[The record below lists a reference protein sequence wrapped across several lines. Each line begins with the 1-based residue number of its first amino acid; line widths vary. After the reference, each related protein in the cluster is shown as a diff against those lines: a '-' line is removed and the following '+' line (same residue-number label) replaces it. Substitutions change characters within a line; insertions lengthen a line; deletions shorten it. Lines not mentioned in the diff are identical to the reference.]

1 MQRDPRITV
10 LLHAMGSGDADA
22 AEQLLPIVYEEL
34 RAVAR
39 SQMRRTPPGQT
50 IQATALVH
58 EAYLRLVAPEA
69 GSFENRRHFFFAAA
83 RAMRQV
89 LVDQARRRSALKR
102 GGGRSRSAPEMLA
115 DIAITNVGPEDMLAL
130 DEALS
135 TLEALHERAHKVVM
149 LRFFA
154 GLEVEQI
161 AEILDITDRTA
172 RRDWRFAKAKLFA
185 MLASNSNSPSPDDH
199 PGET

>member
-1 MQRDPRITV
+1 M
-10 LLHAMGSGDADA
+10 LLHAMGSGDAEA
-22 AEQLLPIVYEEL
+22 AEQLLPIVYDEL

-102 GGGRSRSAPEMLA
+102 GGGRSRSAPEMLV
-115 DIAITNVGPEDMLAL
+115 DITITEVGPADMLAL

-135 TLEALHERAHKVVM
+135 ALEKQHERAHKVVM

-161 AEILDITDRTA
+161 AEVLGITDRTA
-172 RRDWRFAKAKLFA
+172 RRDWRFAKAKLFT
-185 MLASNSNSPSPDDH
+185 MLAPDSDRQSASDQS
-199 PGET
+199 EEA

>member
-1 MQRDPRITV
+1 MQPDPRITM
-10 LLHAMGSGDADA
+10 LLHAMGSGDAEA
-22 AEQLLPIVYEEL
+22 AEQLLPIVYDEL

-115 DIAITNVGPEDMLAL
+115 DITITEVGPADMLAL

-135 TLEALHERAHKVVM
+135 ALEEQHERAHKVVM

-161 AEILDITDRTA
+161 AEVLGVTDRTA
-172 RRDWRFAKAKLFA
+172 RRDWRFAKAKLFT
-185 MLASNSNSPSPDDH
+185 MLAPDSDRQSASDQS
-199 PGET
+199 EEA